1 MMELL
6 PEDFSTAVRRTD
18 HAESAAA
25 PSGFLT
31 DVQLE
36 TLDIDGTLTLC
47 FRSGHAIVNFSV
59 FPSHYYLYGFEVER
73 SQRGKGYG
81 TSFLQTVLVG
91 LFSDT
96 ENLLT
101 DLYTGRTVSDTP
113 VAVSS
118 LSLIH
123 ILISVT
129 DDCCLFAVQVLREF
143 QHRRDSDPS
152 ADQECLFLL

>member
-1 MMELL
+1 MCIR
-6 PEDFSTAVRRTD
+6 DRTD

-31 DVQLE
+31 DVQIE

-118 LSLIH
+118 RTGASGDHKRPVLLQVAGNNTPALALYKKTGFRITET
-123 ILISVT
+123 L
-129 DDCCLFAVQVLREF
+129 CCYLY
-143 QHRRDSDPS
+143 
-152 ADQECLFLL
+152 